1 MLLGEPNTHI
11 EKKKKKESG
20 SYVIAYIKI
29 NPGRAW
35 GVDMPRPPGF

>member
-1 MLLGEPNTHI
+1 MLLGEPNAHI

-20 SYVIAYIKI
+20 SYVIPYIKI

-35 GVDMPRPPGF
+35 GVDMPSPPGF